1 MNVPIYLSSVKIP
14 LPNKSKRRNFSSIGR
29 VRYQKLTTNSDHYTN
44 NVTYTKR
51 VLETWEWKI
60 QGYSIFIHSQRIN
73 Y

>member
-29 VRYQKLTTNSDHYTN
+29 VRYQELTTNPDHYTN

-51 VLETWEWKI
+51 VLETWE
-60 QGYSIFIHSQRIN
+60 
-73 Y
+73 